1 MTLGVQPDNDLF
13 HLVFFVALFSVS
25 AQGTLIPFLA
35 KKLKLVE
42 TETSVLKTFTDYEEE
57 SPHLIE
63 LTVTG
68 GHPWLG
74 KTLLNADIP
83 EGIRV
88 VMIRRNGHLVIP
100 DGSTLIEDGDVLV
113 VSGEDLSALDPASI
127 TAAPGTPDA

>member
-1 MTLGVQPDNDLF
+1 M
-13 HLVFFVALFSVS
+13 
-25 AQGTLIPFLA
+25 
-35 KKLKLVE
+35 
-42 TETSVLKTFTDYEEE
+42 LKTFTDYEEE